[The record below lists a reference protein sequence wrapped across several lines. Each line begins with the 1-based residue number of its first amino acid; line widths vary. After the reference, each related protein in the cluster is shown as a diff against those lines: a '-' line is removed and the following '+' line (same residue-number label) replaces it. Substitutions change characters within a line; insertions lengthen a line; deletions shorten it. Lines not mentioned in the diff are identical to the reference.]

1 MWLALDQWFLDAK
14 FGLRQLGRAPLVAT
28 AAVVTLAL
36 GIGLNTA
43 VFSLV
48 HAVLLRPLPY
58 PDADRLTWIAPHHD
72 QTGQD
77 TFGSR
82 GDFLIWKQQ
91 AHLFEKMAAYGTQD
105 LNLVAGGAAT
115 QERIASIGGDF
126 WAITGARPVVG
137 RLLLDG
143 DEQGLVLSYGL
154 YQRRF
159 GGRPAVIGQALQI
172 GGASFTI
179 VGVLPETFRVTFP
192 QQTAPGDEQR
202 DLDASTPGMRSRRCR
217 SCSMLLLGI
226 GAGMAA
232 TLGLGQV
239 MRGLLYGVEPHDAPT
254 IAVVSIGLA
263 GAALIACCVPA
274 ARAARVDPVI
284 ALRQD

>member
-28 AAVVTLAL
+28 VAVVTLAL

-77 TFGSR
+77 TSGSR
-82 GDFLIWKQQ
+82 GDFLLWKQQ
-91 AHLFEKMAAYGTQD
+91 THLFEKMAAYGTQD

-115 QERIASIGGDF
+115 QERIASIGGDSSS
-126 WAITGARPVVG
+126 R
-137 RLLLDG
+137 
-143 DEQGLVLSYGL
+143 
-154 YQRRF
+154 
-159 GGRPAVIGQALQI
+159 GQL
-172 GGASFTI
+172 
-179 VGVLPETFRVTFP
+179 
-192 QQTAPGDEQR
+192 
-202 DLDASTPGMRSRRCR
+202 
-217 SCSMLLLGI
+217 
-226 GAGMAA
+226 
-232 TLGLGQV
+232 
-239 MRGLLYGVEPHDAPT
+239 
-254 IAVVSIGLA
+254 
-263 GAALIACCVPA
+263 PA
-274 ARAARVDPVI
+274 ARVRPPCGSPWAPGRGRRAHDRPPGVAAARATRVDPVI